1 MTLKTATLLTAS
13 LTLALLA
20 GCGGPPPKKM
30 LTVTGT
36 VTYKGQ
42 VLKTGVIKFLA
53 PNGDFATAA
62 IGEDGRFTMTEV
74 VPGEQKVA
82 YVGGPMNV
90 GSSDAG
96 TGGNAPGAKAV
107 TVPAKFG
114 DPQTSGATVTVPET
128 GGEVTVELK

>member
-1 MTLKTATLLTAS
+1 MTPRTVTLLAAMLAF
-13 LTLALLA
+13 LT

-62 IGEDGRFTMTEV
+62 IGADGKFTMTEV

-90 GSSDAG
+90 GSSDSG
-96 TGGNAPGAKAV
+96 TGGNAPGATAV
-107 TVPAKFG
+107 NVPTKFG
-114 DPQTSGATVTVPET
+114 DPQTSGVTVTVPDT
-128 GGEVTVELK
+128 GGDVTVELK